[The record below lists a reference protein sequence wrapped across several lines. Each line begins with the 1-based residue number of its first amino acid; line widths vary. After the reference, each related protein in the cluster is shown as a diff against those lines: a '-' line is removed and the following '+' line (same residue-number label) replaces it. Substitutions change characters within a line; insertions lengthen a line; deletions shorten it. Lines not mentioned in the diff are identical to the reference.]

1 MNWRY
6 ALFLGSIAGLAAAV
20 WLERDTVGALVRAA
34 PQLAQDLAGRLPG
47 GDGAP
52 PAPGAIPHPG
62 PMQTGPSAIPANTS
76 LDVLF
81 MALRRSETPE
91 EAARIEADIYLRLS
105 QARSPTVNLMMNS
118 AAVMAERGDDTG
130 ARPIYRKVTELEPD
144 YAEGWARA
152 AGSAFAAG
160 EMDEA
165 EMLLRRAL
173 RIEPRHYAAWA
184 GLGAVLE
191 AEGDLAGARDAYRE
205 ALFYNPFQ
213 DGARRGLLR
222 VETQLEGL
230 AL

>member
-6 ALFLGSIAGLAAAV
+6 ALFVGSVAGLAAAF
-20 WLERDTVGALVRAA
+20 WLQRDIVVAIWQAA
-34 PQLAQDLAGRLPG
+34 PELAQRVVGQLT
-47 GDGAP
+47 GDG
-52 PAPGAIPHPG
+52 GASEATPLPHPG
-62 PMQTGPSAIPANTS
+62 PMQTGVSSIPAHTS
-76 LDVLF
+76 LEVLF
-81 MALRRSETPE
+81 MALRRTETPE
-91 EAARIEADIYLRLS
+91 EAAQIEADIYLRLS

-118 AAVMAERGDDTG
+118 AAVMAERGDDAG
-130 ARPIYRKVTELEPD
+130 ARAIYLKVTELEPD

-160 EMDEA
+160 DMDEA
-165 EMLLRRAL
+165 SQLLRRAV
-173 RIEPRHYAAWA
+173 RIEPRHYAAWT

-213 DGARRGLLR
+213 DGAKRGLLR

>member
-6 ALFLGSIAGLAAAV
+6 ALFVGSIMGLSAAI
-20 WLERDTVGALVRAA
+20 WLERDTVVALWRAA
-34 PQLAQDLAGRLPG
+34 PELAQRVAERLPG
-47 GDGAP
+47 GEAP
-52 PAPGAIPHPG
+52 PTPPLPHPG
-62 PMQTGPSAIPANTS
+62 PMQSGPSSIPAHTS
-76 LDVLF
+76 LEVLF
-81 MALRRSETPE
+81 MALRRTETPE
-91 EAARIEADIYLRLS
+91 EAARIEAEIYLRLA

-118 AAVMAERGDDTG
+118 AAVMAERGDDAG
-130 ARPIYRKVTELEPD
+130 ARRIYQKVTELEPD

-160 EMDEA
+160 KMDEA
-165 EMLLRRAL
+165 ETLLRRAL

-213 DGARRGLLR
+213 DGAKRGLLR

>member
-6 ALFLGSIAGLAAAV
+6 ALFLGSMAGLAAAV
-20 WLERDTVGALVRAA
+20 WLERDTVAAMWRAA
-34 PQLAQDLAGRLPG
+34 PELAQRVAERLPG
-47 GDGAP
+47 GEAP
-52 PAPGAIPHPG
+52 PTPPLPHPG
-62 PMQTGPSAIPANTS
+62 PMQSGPSSIPAHTS
-76 LDVLF
+76 LDMLF
-81 MALRRSETPE
+81 MALRRTETPE
-91 EAARIEADIYLRLS
+91 EAAQVEAEIYLRLA

-118 AAVMAERGDDTG
+118 AAVMAERGDDAG
-130 ARPIYRKVTELEPD
+130 ARRIYSKVTELEPD

-160 EMDEA
+160 EMDQA
-165 EMLLRRAL
+165 ETLLRRAL

-191 AEGDLAGARDAYRE
+191 AKGDLAGARDAYRE

-213 DGARRGLLR
+213 DGAKRGLLR